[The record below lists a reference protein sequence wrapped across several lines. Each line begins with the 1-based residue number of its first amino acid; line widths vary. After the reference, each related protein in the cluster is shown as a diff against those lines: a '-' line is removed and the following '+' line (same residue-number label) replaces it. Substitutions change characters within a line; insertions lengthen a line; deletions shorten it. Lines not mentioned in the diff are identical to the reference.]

1 LTDICHPL
9 IEQNGHPNS
18 RNSSNA
24 HGLPGMKTG
33 LSLFETRQED
43 TEKKNLPTI
52 FAPIARGLD
61 CGISSLL
68 VVVCHCHCAHNKSH
82 CLEAQLAFIFSPS

>member
-1 LTDICHPL
+1 LLTDICNPL

-33 LSLFETRQED
+33 VIFIWNKTGRYGGKKKSSNLICSYCSGTWPQNIKSAGCCVSFRRQ
-43 TEKKNLPTI
+43 
-52 FAPIARGLD
+52 
-61 CGISSLL
+61 
-68 VVVCHCHCAHNKSH
+68 
-82 CLEAQLAFIFSPS
+82 